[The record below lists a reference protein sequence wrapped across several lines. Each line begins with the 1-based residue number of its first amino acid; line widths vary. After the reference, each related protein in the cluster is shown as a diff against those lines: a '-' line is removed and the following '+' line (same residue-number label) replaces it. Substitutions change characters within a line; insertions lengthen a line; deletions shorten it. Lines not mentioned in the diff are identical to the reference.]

1 MYIIVSIIFLL
12 LLITTYYCIKF
23 ALIII
28 KVQET
33 IEESLDILDKSY
45 NKFNKILDIPIF
57 YNSPEVKSVIA
68 EIEYSRD
75 SLLYIANQL
84 VGKNEIEKE
93 EDFE

>member
-1 MYIIVSIIFLL
+1 MYIVMSIIFLL

-33 IEESLDILDKSY
+33 IEESLDILDSSY

-68 EIEYSRD
+68 EIEHSRD

-84 VGKNEIEKE
+84 VGKNEVEKE
-93 EDFE
+93 EEFE